1 MKVSYDMV
9 SNVYNYGT
17 QYISQTS
24 SKPFTIPTEG
34 LTNEKTTTQTQKVTG
49 SLGGPGREALTYIGY
64 DDFDVFKEIAEK
76 GSFNLP
82 ELMQTKTTPTRS
94 DEEILRDMEELAR
107 EHARMGTLQNNDDKR
122 FAKLMDEYISSVSP
136 DREGLLRKETNEI
149 LERLTNEM
157 YIGKDDDED
166 PKKKKELIDY
176 LMEAID
182 TRKGGNKE
190 KNDNDIDIINNF
202 IAVRGNNIAAFSNSN
217 TYGNGNII
225 ATRSDG
231 YYTQIDYD
239 RGDGKV
245 TSLVYDNNGNLQPGI
260 IIKSDMYEATSMQKG
275 VVDSAFFHNENGENI
290 ASYHDNKLYQRYTKA
305 ENGRMQEIL
314 GVYNAAFDVAYG
326 RQNNNNGNS
335 IMDKTY
341 NSTYEKLMSGVA

>member
-9 SNVYNYGT
+9 NNVYGYGT
-17 QYISQTS
+17 QSTSQTS

-49 SLGGPGREALTYIGY
+49 TLSSSLGPEALTYIGY
-64 DDFDVFKEIAEK
+64 DDFDLFKEIAET

-107 EHARMGTLQNNDDKR
+107 EHARMGTFQNNDDKR

-136 DREGLLRKETNEI
+136 DREGLLKKETNEI

-157 YIGKDDDED
+157 YIGKDED
-166 PKKKKELIDY
+166 TKENKELIDY
-176 LMEAID
+176 FMEAID
-182 TRKGGNKE
+182 TRKVEDKG
-190 KNDNDIDIINNF
+190 KNDNDIINNF
-202 IAVRGNNIAAFSNSN
+202 LAVRGNNIAAFSNSN
-217 TYGNGNII
+217 TYGSGNII

-231 YYTQIDYD
+231 YYTQVDYD
-239 RGDGKV
+239 RGGGKV

-305 ENGRMQEIL
+305 ENERMQEIL
-314 GVYNAAFDVAYG
+314 GAYNAAFDVAYG
-326 RQNNNNGNS
+326 RQNN
-335 IMDKTY
+335 
-341 NSTYEKLMSGVA
+341 